1 MFILWHWPIL
11 CVFTRN
17 CLPDSALRWK
27 RGKCCSRE
35 ESSLWAALSEAPG
48 HLGGTAAT
56 AVSTVVRASLVV
68 QWLKIY
74 LLMHGT
80 WVWSLVWEGP
90 TCQGATK
97 PCATITEPVSC
108 TDCSPLLRDRA
119 ARREKPLQWDAR
131 APQREPGPRSQPLEK
146 SPRGALKTQDIQ
158 K

>member
-97 PCATITEPVSC
+97 PCATIAEPVSR

-119 ARREKPLQWDAR
+119 AWWEKPLQWDAR